1 MTDCIIP
8 QGYKATPLGIIPQE
22 WEVRR
27 LGDLCCNQGDYG
39 INAPAVAYSND
50 LPTYLR
56 ITDISDDGKFIIDN
70 KASVNSP
77 NSKNYH
83 LEEGDIVF
91 ARTGATVGKTYLY
104 DPADGDLV
112 FAGFLIRFS
121 PNERKIIPYY
131 LKTYTDTAAYW
142 YWVKIIS
149 QRSGQ
154 PGINAAEYSSLQLPV
169 PPLAEQRKIAE
180 VLGLWDKAIEKQ
192 LQLIEQ
198 LTLRKRGLMQQLLT
212 AKRRLPS
219 FSSLCQKIRLEE
231 RCEKT
236 GNDDDKKEKIGQG
249 ALISQ
254 GYKPTSFG
262 FIPQEWVVMPLSRAF
277 RIQSG
282 YAFKSELFTKNCG
295 TPVVRI
301 SNLPM
306 NDKYIDLSD
315 CVYYPVSIDVKE
327 QFIIHKNDFLIA
339 MSGATTGKSAIYNY
353 DYEALLNQRVGV
365 FRQISD
371 KIDSQYLH
379 IIMESQ
385 WFIFQLQYLLIA
397 GAQPNISPSDVENMV
412 FPIPSL
418 PEQKAIAQVLT
429 AADREIELA
438 QQKLELLRQ
447 QKRGL
452 MQQLLTGKKR
462 IKY

>member
-1 MTDCIIP
+1 MKRNEPTPIP

-22 WEVRR
+22 WEVKR

-77 NSKNYH
+77 NSENYH
-83 LEEGDIVF
+83 LKEGDIVF

-169 PPLAEQRKIAE
+169 PPLAEQKKIAE
-180 VLGLWDKAIEKQ
+180 VLCLWDKAIEKQ
-192 LQLIEQ
+192 SQLIEQ

-212 AKRRLPS
+212 AKRRLS
-219 FSSLCQKIRLEE
+219 GFSDPWKKVRLGDICLIK
-231 RCEKT
+231 R
-236 GNDDDKKEKIGQG
+236 GN
-249 ALISQ
+249 
-254 GYKPTSFG
+254 
-262 FIPQEWVVMPLSRAF
+262 PLSSTQIREGIYPVIAGGKASPYF
-277 RIQSG
+277 HDEYTDENVITISASG
-282 YAFKSELFTKNCG
+282 AYAGFVSLHEDKIWASDCS
-295 TPVVRI
+295 VI
-301 SNLPM
+301 SSRDGLSVL
-306 NDKYIDLSD
+306 KYI
-315 CVYYPVSIDVKE
+315 Y
-327 QFIIHKNDFLIA
+327 
-339 MSGATTGKSAIYNY
+339 
-353 DYEALLNQRVGV
+353 
-365 FRQISD
+365 
-371 KIDSQYLH
+371 
-379 IIMESQ
+379 
-385 WFIFQLQYLLIA
+385 YLLVLKQIYIYSLQVG
-397 GAQPNISPSDVENMV
+397 GAQPHV
-412 FPIPSL
+412 L
-418 PEQKAIAQVLT
+418 PMDIAKMKICVPDKAEQTAIAQVLT
-429 AADREIELA
+429 AADREIELI

>member
-1 MTDCIIP
+1 MMITPNNIP

-77 NSKNYH
+77 NSESYH
-83 LEEGDIVF
+83 LKEGDIVF

-121 PNERKIIPYY
+121 PNEQKIVPYY
-131 LKTYTDTAAYW
+131 LKTYTNTAAYW

-169 PPLAEQRKIAE
+169 PPLAEQKKIAE
-180 VLGLWDKAIEKQ
+180 VLGVWDKAIEKQ
-192 LQLIEQ
+192 SQLIEQ

-212 AKRRLPS
+212 AKRRLPG
-219 FSSLCQKIRLEE
+219 FSEPWKKVRLGE
-231 RCEKT
+231 
-236 GNDDDKKEKIGQG
+236 IGHF
-249 ALISQ
+249 LSSN
-254 GYKPTSFG
+254 T
-262 FIPQEWVVMPLSRAF
+262 LSRDNLNEDNGNIRNIHYGDILIKLPTIVDLPFIHIPYINNGIVVKSDYLKDGDIIFADTAEDYTVGKAIEIINIGAALVTSGLHTIPF
-277 RIQSG
+277 RPKCGIFVSRFLG
-282 YAFKSELFTKNCG
+282 YYVN
-295 TPVVRI
+295 
-301 SNLPM
+301 
-306 NDKYIDLSD
+306 
-315 CVYYPVSIDVKE
+315 SI
-327 QFIIHKNDFLIA
+327 A
-339 MSGATTGKSAIYNY
+339 Y
-353 DYEALLNQRVGV
+353 QR
-365 FRQISD
+365 
-371 KIDSQYLH
+371 
-379 IIMESQ
+379 
-385 WFIFQLQYLLIA
+385 QLQPLIQ
-397 GAQPNISPSDVENMV
+397 GIKVCSISKTALCTTVLKVPT
-412 FPIPSL
+412 L
-418 PEQKAIAQVLT
+418 AEQTAIAEVL
-429 AADREIELA
+429 ASADREIELA

-452 MQQLLTGKKR
+452 MQLLLTGKKR
-462 IKY
+462 VKY

>member
-1 MTDCIIP
+1 MKRNETTPIP

-22 WEVRR
+22 WEVKR

-77 NSKNYH
+77 NSENYH
-83 LEEGDIVF
+83 LKEGDIVF

-169 PPLAEQRKIAE
+169 PPLAEQKKIAE

-192 LQLIEQ
+192 SQLIEQ

-212 AKRRLPS
+212 AKRRLPG
-219 FSSLCQKIRLEE
+219 FY
-231 RCEKT
+231 
-236 GNDDDKKEKIGQG
+236 GPWKE
-249 ALISQ
+249 
-254 GYKPTSFG
+254 
-262 FIPQEWVVMPLSRAF
+262 
-277 RIQSG
+277 
-282 YAFKSELFTKNCG
+282 
-295 TPVVRI
+295 
-301 SNLPM
+301 
-306 NDKYIDLSD
+306 
-315 CVYYPVSIDVKE
+315 VKLGE
-327 QFIIHKNDFLIA
+327 ICNI
-339 MSGATTGKSAIYNY
+339 TTGKLDANAMEDNGIYPFFTCAKDVYKINKY
-353 DYEALLNQRVGV
+353 AFDTEALLISGNGEYVGYVHYCKGKFNAYQRTYVLDQ
-365 FRQISD
+365 FQDNIF
-371 KIDSQYLH
+371 YLKYT
-379 IIMESQ
+379 
-385 WFIFQLQYLLIA
+385 LQYYLPKRILQTKSSSNTPYIVI
-397 GAQPNISPSDVENMV
+397 GTFQDMIILEPSKA
-412 FPIPSL
+412 
-418 PEQKAIAQVLT
+418 EQTAIAQVLT

-447 QKRGL
+447 QKHGL

-462 IKY
+462 VKI

>member
-1 MTDCIIP
+1 MTNCTIP

-77 NSKNYH
+77 NSESYH
-83 LEEGDIVF
+83 LKEGDIVF

-121 PNERKIIPYY
+121 PNEQKIVPYY
-131 LKTYTDTAAYW
+131 LKTYTNTAAYW

-169 PPLAEQRKIAE
+169 PPLAEQKKIAE
-180 VLGLWDKAIEKQ
+180 VLSVWDRAIEKQ
-192 LQLIEQ
+192 SQLIEQ
-198 LTLRKRGLMQQLLT
+198 LTLRKRGLMQQLL
-212 AKRRLPS
+212 AGKKRIPGFSGEWRKEKAGSIFENSSVRSNKSEPLLSATQEYGVVPRDMLETRVTMPSGNLSSFKRVDIGDFVISLRSFEGGIEYSKYSGIVSPAYTVLKKKHNVNDIFYKAYFKSHEFIQRLAIAVIGIRDGKQISYSDFCYIRIPLPS
-219 FSSLCQKIRLEE
+219 FEE
-231 RCEKT
+231 QT
-236 GNDDDKKEKIGQG
+236 
-249 ALISQ
+249 
-254 GYKPTSFG
+254 
-262 FIPQEWVVMPLSRAF
+262 
-277 RIQSG
+277 
-282 YAFKSELFTKNCG
+282 
-295 TPVVRI
+295 
-301 SNLPM
+301 
-306 NDKYIDLSD
+306 
-315 CVYYPVSIDVKE
+315 
-327 QFIIHKNDFLIA
+327 
-339 MSGATTGKSAIYNY
+339 
-353 DYEALLNQRVGV
+353 
-365 FRQISD
+365 
-371 KIDSQYLH
+371 
-379 IIMESQ
+379 
-385 WFIFQLQYLLIA
+385 
-397 GAQPNISPSDVENMV
+397 
-412 FPIPSL
+412 
-418 PEQKAIAQVLT
+418 AIAQVLT

-462 IKY
+462 VKL

>member
-1 MTDCIIP
+1 MKTNETTPIP

-169 PPLAEQRKIAE
+169 PPLSEQKKIAE

-192 LQLIEQ
+192 SQLIEQ

-212 AKRRLPS
+212 AKRRLPGFSNPWKKVRLGDIGDTYNGLSGKNKDDFEYGNAQFIPYINVFSNERIDTNNLGCVQIEPNEQQNTVKYGDIFFTVSSETPDEVGMASVLLEYLDNTYLNS
-219 FSSLCQKIRLEE
+219 FCFGYRL
-231 RCEKT
+231 
-236 GNDDDKKEKIGQG
+236 NDFSTLNPFFAAYLFRTEHFRSYMSVLAQGSTRFNISKKE
-249 ALISQ
+249 
-254 GYKPTSFG
+254 
-262 FIPQEWVVMPLSRAF
+262 VMKL
-277 RIQSG
+277 
-282 YAFKSELFTKNCG
+282 K
-295 TPVVRI
+295 
-301 SNLPM
+301 
-306 NDKYIDLSD
+306 IDL
-315 CVYYPVSIDVKE
+315 PTIEE
-327 QFIIHKNDFLIA
+327 Q
-339 MSGATTGKSAIYNY
+339 T
-353 DYEALLNQRVGV
+353 
-365 FRQISD
+365 
-371 KIDSQYLH
+371 
-379 IIMESQ
+379 
-385 WFIFQLQYLLIA
+385 
-397 GAQPNISPSDVENMV
+397 
-412 FPIPSL
+412 
-418 PEQKAIAQVLT
+418 AIAQVLT
-429 AADREIELA
+429 AADREIELT

-462 IKY
+462 IKI

>member
-1 MTDCIIP
+1 MKTNETTPIP

-192 LQLIEQ
+192 SQLIEQ

-212 AKRRLPS
+212 GKKRLLG
-219 FSSLCQKIRLEE
+219 FSGEW
-231 RCEKT
+231 
-236 GNDDDKKEKIGQG
+236 KKEKAGSIFENSSVRSNKSEPLLSATQEYGVVPRDMLETRVTMPSGNLSSFKRVDIGDFV
-249 ALISQ
+249 ISLRSFE
-254 GYKPTSFG
+254 GGIEYSKYSGIVSPAYTVLKKKHNVNDIFYK
-262 FIPQEWVVMPLSRAF
+262 A
-277 RIQSG
+277 
-282 YAFKSELFTKNCG
+282 YFKSHE
-295 TPVVRI
+295 
-301 SNLPM
+301 
-306 NDKYIDLSD
+306 
-315 CVYYPVSIDVKE
+315 
-327 QFIIHKNDFLIA
+327 FIQRLAIA
-339 MSGATTGKSAIYNY
+339 VIGIRDGK
-353 DYEALLNQRVGV
+353 
-365 FRQISD
+365 QISYSD
-371 KIDSQYLH
+371 FCYIRIPLPS
-379 IIMESQ
+379 II
-385 WFIFQLQYLLIA
+385 
-397 GAQPNISPSDVENMV
+397 
-412 FPIPSL
+412 
-418 PEQKAIAQVLT
+418 EQTAIAQVLT
-429 AADREIELA
+429 TADREIELT

>member
-1 MTDCIIP
+1 MTDCTIP

-77 NSKNYH
+77 NSESYH
-83 LEEGDIVF
+83 LKEGDIVF

-121 PNERKIIPYY
+121 PNEQKIVPYY
-131 LKTYTDTAAYW
+131 LKTYTNTAAYW

-169 PPLAEQRKIAE
+169 PPLSEQKKIAE
-180 VLGLWDKAIEKQ
+180 VLGVWDKAIEKQ
-192 LQLIEQ
+192 SQLIEQ

-212 AKRRLPS
+212 AKRRLLG
-219 FSSLCQKIRLEE
+219 FSDPWKVCIMQQLF
-231 RCEKT
+231 T
-236 GNDDDKKEKIGQG
+236 PVTTVNDGKPHLPMTISAKLG
-249 ALISQ
+249 LISQ
-254 GYKPTSFG
+254 QNKFDRVIAGDSLKKYTLIRYGDFAYNKG
-262 FIPQEWVVMPLSRAF
+262 
-277 RIQSG
+277 
-282 YAFKSELFTKNCG
+282 N
-295 TPVVRI
+295 
-301 SNLPM
+301 SNLYEMGCIYQLKEKSALVPFV
-306 NDKYIDLSD
+306 YI
-315 CVYYPVSIDVKE
+315 CFRAKE
-327 QFIIHKNDFLIA
+327 SVCGDFYQQYFLNHGLDRQLKRIIT
-339 MSGATTGKSAIYNY
+339 SGARG
-353 DYEALLNQRVGV
+353 DGLLNV
-365 FRQISD
+365 D
-371 KIDSQYLH
+371 KKDFFSLK
-379 IIMESQ
+379 II
-385 WFIFQLQYLLIA
+385 Y
-397 GAQPNISPSDVENMV
+397 PSFE
-412 FPIPSL
+412 
-418 PEQKAIAQVLT
+418 EQTAIAQVLT

-438 QQKLELLRQ
+438 QQKLKLLRQ

-462 IKY
+462 VKY

>member
-1 MTDCIIP
+1 MKRNETTPIP

-22 WEVRR
+22 WEVKR

-77 NSKNYH
+77 NSENYH
-83 LEEGDIVF
+83 LKEGDIVF

-192 LQLIEQ
+192 SQLIEQ

-212 AKRRLPS
+212 AKRRLPG
-219 FSSLCQKIRLEE
+219 FSGQW
-231 RCEKT
+231 
-236 GNDDDKKEKIGQG
+236 KE
-249 ALISQ
+249 
-254 GYKPTSFG
+254 
-262 FIPQEWVVMPLSRAF
+262 
-277 RIQSG
+277 
-282 YAFKSELFTKNCG
+282 
-295 TPVVRI
+295 
-301 SNLPM
+301 
-306 NDKYIDLSD
+306 
-315 CVYYPVSIDVKE
+315 VKLGE
-327 QFIIHKNDFLIA
+327 ICNI
-339 MSGATTGKSAIYNY
+339 TTGKLDANAMEDNGIYPFFTCAKDVYKINKY
-353 DYEALLNQRVGV
+353 AFDTEALLISGNGEYVGYVHYCKGKFNAYQRTYVLDQ
-365 FRQISD
+365 FQDNIF
-371 KIDSQYLH
+371 YLKYT
-379 IIMESQ
+379 
-385 WFIFQLQYLLIA
+385 LQYYLPKRILQTKSSSNTPYIVI
-397 GAQPNISPSDVENMV
+397 GTFQDMIILEPSKA
-412 FPIPSL
+412 
-418 PEQKAIAQVLT
+418 EQTAIAQVLT

-462 IKY
+462 VKI

>member
-1 MTDCIIP
+1 MKRNETIPIP

-22 WEVRR
+22 WEVKR

-192 LQLIEQ
+192 SQLIEQ

-212 AKRRLPS
+212 AKRRLPG
-219 FSSLCQKIRLEE
+219 FSGPWKEVKLGEISKIG
-231 RCEKT
+231 T
-236 GNDDDKKEKIGQG
+236 GNKNNEDKVANGKYPFFVRSSNIERINSYSYDGEAILIPGEGKIGEIIHYVNGKFDYHQRV
-249 ALISQ
+249 
-254 GYKPTSFG
+254 YK
-262 FIPQEWVVMPLSRAF
+262 
-277 RIQSG
+277 
-282 YAFKSELFTKNCG
+282 
-295 TPVVRI
+295 I
-301 SNLPM
+301 SNFSNCLG
-306 NDKYIDLSD
+306 KYLYYYLMCFFGKQAVNNSVKACVDSLRLSTFTNMKIL
-315 CVYYPVSIDVKE
+315 YPSFEE
-327 QFIIHKNDFLIA
+327 Q
-339 MSGATTGKSAIYNY
+339 T
-353 DYEALLNQRVGV
+353 
-365 FRQISD
+365 
-371 KIDSQYLH
+371 
-379 IIMESQ
+379 
-385 WFIFQLQYLLIA
+385 
-397 GAQPNISPSDVENMV
+397 
-412 FPIPSL
+412 
-418 PEQKAIAQVLT
+418 AIAQVLT

-462 IKY
+462 VKI

>member
-1 MTDCIIP
+1 MKTNETTPIP

-131 LKTYTDTAAYW
+131 LKTYTDTTAYW

-212 AKRRLPS
+212 AKRRLPG
-219 FSSLCQKIRLEE
+219 FS
-231 RCEKT
+231 
-236 GNDDDKKEKIGQG
+236 GPWKE
-249 ALISQ
+249 
-254 GYKPTSFG
+254 
-262 FIPQEWVVMPLSRAF
+262 
-277 RIQSG
+277 
-282 YAFKSELFTKNCG
+282 
-295 TPVVRI
+295 
-301 SNLPM
+301 
-306 NDKYIDLSD
+306 
-315 CVYYPVSIDVKE
+315 VKLGE
-327 QFIIHKNDFLIA
+327 ICNI
-339 MSGATTGKSAIYNY
+339 TTGKLDANAMEDNGIYPFFTCAKDVYKINKY
-353 DYEALLNQRVGV
+353 AFDTEALLISGNGEYVGYVHYCKGKFNAYQRTYVL
-365 FRQISD
+365 D
-371 KIDSQYLH
+371 KFQDNIFYLKYT
-379 IIMESQ
+379 
-385 WFIFQLQYLLIA
+385 LQYYLPKRILQTKSSSNTPYIVI
-397 GAQPNISPSDVENMV
+397 GTFQDMIILEPSKA
-412 FPIPSL
+412 
-418 PEQKAIAQVLT
+418 EQTAIAEVLT

-462 IKY
+462 VKY

>member
-1 MTDCIIP
+1 MKRNEPTPIP
-8 QGYKATPLGIIPQE
+8 QGYKATPLGIIPKE
-22 WEVRR
+22 WEVKR

-77 NSKNYH
+77 NSENYH
-83 LEEGDIVF
+83 LKEGDIVF

-169 PPLAEQRKIAE
+169 PPLAEQKKIAE

-192 LQLIEQ
+192 SQLIEQ

-212 AKRRLPS
+212 AKRRLPG
-219 FSSLCQKIRLEE
+219 FSGQWKKVRLGEIGHFLSSNTLSRDNLNEDGGKIRNIHYGDILIKLPTIVDISFIHIPYINNGIVVKSDYLKDGDIIFADTAEDYTVGKAIE
-231 RCEKT
+231 II
-236 GNDDDKKEKIGQG
+236 NIGTTLVTSG
-249 ALISQ
+249 LHTIPFRPRYGIFVSRFL
-254 GYKPTSFG
+254 GYY
-262 FIPQEWVVMPLSRAF
+262 V
-277 RIQSG
+277 
-282 YAFKSELFTKNCG
+282 N
-295 TPVVRI
+295 
-301 SNLPM
+301 
-306 NDKYIDLSD
+306 
-315 CVYYPVSIDVKE
+315 SI
-327 QFIIHKNDFLIA
+327 A
-339 MSGATTGKSAIYNY
+339 Y
-353 DYEALLNQRVGV
+353 QR
-365 FRQISD
+365 
-371 KIDSQYLH
+371 
-379 IIMESQ
+379 
-385 WFIFQLQYLLIA
+385 QLQPLIQ
-397 GAQPNISPSDVENMV
+397 GIKVCSISRIALCTTVLKVPA
-412 FPIPSL
+412 L
-418 PEQKAIAQVLT
+418 AEQTAIAQVLT

-452 MQQLLTGKKR
+452 MQQLLIGKKR
-462 IKY
+462 VKY

>member
-1 MTDCIIP
+1 MKTNETTPIP

-169 PPLAEQRKIAE
+169 PPLSEQKKIAE

-192 LQLIEQ
+192 SQLIEQ

-212 AKRRLPS
+212 AKRRLPGFS
-219 FSSLCQKIRLEE
+219 NPWKVHKLHKLFKERNETNRTDLPLLSITGDKGVILQTESEKRDTSNDDKSKYKRIAKGDIGYNTMRMWQGRSALSSLEGIVSPAYTIVVPNTDVDGYYMSLLFKQPRLVY
-231 RCEKT
+231 
-236 GNDDDKKEKIGQG
+236 DFWIH
-249 ALISQ
+249 SQ
-254 GYKPTSFG
+254 GLVGDTLNCKYRDFG
-262 FIPQEWVVMPLSRAF
+262 Q
-277 RIQSG
+277 
-282 YAFKSELFTKNCG
+282 
-295 TPVVRI
+295 VRI
-301 SNLPM
+301 SCPS
-306 NDKYIDLSD
+306 YI
-315 CVYYPVSIDVKE
+315 
-327 QFIIHKNDFLIA
+327 
-339 MSGATTGKSAIYNY
+339 
-353 DYEALLNQRVGV
+353 
-365 FRQISD
+365 
-371 KIDSQYLH
+371 
-379 IIMESQ
+379 
-385 WFIFQLQYLLIA
+385 
-397 GAQPNISPSDVENMV
+397 
-412 FPIPSL
+412 
-418 PEQKAIAQVLT
+418 EQKAIANVLT

-447 QKRGL
+447 QKHGL